1 MKVQRFGLRGGR
13 PVKELVG
20 EVDGGMKTAMVILAA
35 LCLATSLLIIPGIRK
50 MTIDPVV
57 KVIMDKTDQAQVVLG
72 K

>member
-1 MKVQRFGLRGGR
+1 
-13 PVKELVG
+13 
-20 EVDGGMKTAMVILAA
+20 MVILAA